1 MKKTL
6 IIKRIIYG
14 IMLLTTFIMIFQF
27 SASTGDDSHGIS
39 ADVTEF
45 IAKVLKVSNENR
57 DTFLEIVEPYIRK
70 IAHFSVYAFAGI
82 WEMLFL
88 NTFDIKDEKKL
99 LFGALIGTTYAITD
113 ELHQRFIPGRSAQI
127 IDVVIDSEG
136 NLLGLLAILLIVMII
151 KKNKA
156 KRKDKK

>member
-113 ELHQRFIPGRSAQI
+113 ELHQSFIPGRSAQI

>member
-6 IIKRIIYG
+6 IIKRIIFG
-14 IMLLTTFIMIFQF
+14 IMLLTTFVMIFQF

-39 ADVTEF
+39 ADVTE
-45 IAKVLKVSNENR
+45 
-57 DTFLEIVEPYIRK
+57 VEPYIRK
-70 IAHFSVYAFAGI
+70 IAHFSVYAFVGI

-99 LFGALIGTTYAITD
+99 LLGALIGTTYAITD

-136 NLLGLLAILLIVMII
+136 NLLGVLGVLLIVMLI
-151 KKNKA
+151 KRNKEKRKNKQ
-156 KRKDKK
+156 